1 MRELASIR
9 KDINSVDSAIREL
22 FLLRMSLA
30 HEVAETKA
38 QSDDKIY
45 KPDREAEII
54 EQRSAGMEE
63 EIRLKYIALLQ
74 SMIRASREY
83 QYSEILRQTPEKFP
97 FYPAET
103 LAKPKTVFYQGVPGA
118 YQELAA
124 RALFPRCEPQ
134 NVPTWEQVFQSVR
147 DGKADIGVILGSGL
161 GDYAEALEDAV
172 KLPYSEIPGFPRST
186 VAGHAGMWCC
196 GTLYG
201 KRVVMMQGRFHYY
214 EGYGMKD
221 VTLPVRVMQKIG
233 VKTLIVTNAAG
244 GVNLGYHPGEL
255 MVIGDMF
262 SMTAQNPLIG
272 PNLDAFGPR
281 FPDMSCAF
289 DKELRAL
296 AHECANEQGFAL
308 REGVYAQMTGPTY
321 ETPAEIRMLRTLGAD
336 AVGMST
342 VPEVIVARHG
352 GMRVLGISCITNM
365 AAGILD
371 QPLNHAEVT
380 ETANRVKGQFRNLLD
395 RIIEKM

>member
-1 MRELASIR
+1 MMDEMKRIDEAAAKVLA
-9 KDINSVDSAIREL
+9 V
-22 FLLRMSLA
+22 
-30 HEVAETKA
+30 
-38 QSDDKIY
+38 
-45 KPDREAEII
+45 
-54 EQRSAGMEE
+54 
-63 EIRLKYIALLQ
+63 
-74 SMIRASREY
+74 
-83 QYSEILRQTPEKFP
+83 
-97 FYPAET
+97 
-103 LAKPKTVFYQGVPGA
+103 
-118 YQELAA
+118 
-124 RALFPRCEPQ
+124 C
-134 NVPTWEQVFQSVR
+134 
-147 DGKADIGVILGSGL
+147 GKADIGVILGSGL

-186 VAGHAGMWCC
+186 VAGHAGMWYC

-255 MVIGDMF
+255 MVIGDIF

>member
-1 MRELASIR
+1 MMDEMKRIDEAAAKVLA
-9 KDINSVDSAIREL
+9 V
-22 FLLRMSLA
+22 
-30 HEVAETKA
+30 
-38 QSDDKIY
+38 
-45 KPDREAEII
+45 
-54 EQRSAGMEE
+54 
-63 EIRLKYIALLQ
+63 
-74 SMIRASREY
+74 
-83 QYSEILRQTPEKFP
+83 
-97 FYPAET
+97 
-103 LAKPKTVFYQGVPGA
+103 
-118 YQELAA
+118 
-124 RALFPRCEPQ
+124 C
-134 NVPTWEQVFQSVR
+134 
-147 DGKADIGVILGSGL
+147 GKADIGVILGSGL

-221 VTLPVRVMQKIG
+221 VTLPVRVMQKID

-255 MVIGDMF
+255 MVIGDIF

-308 REGVYAQMTGPTY
+308 HEGVYAQMTGPTY

>member
-1 MRELASIR
+1 MMDEMKRIDEAPAKVLA
-9 KDINSVDSAIREL
+9 V
-22 FLLRMSLA
+22 
-30 HEVAETKA
+30 
-38 QSDDKIY
+38 
-45 KPDREAEII
+45 
-54 EQRSAGMEE
+54 
-63 EIRLKYIALLQ
+63 
-74 SMIRASREY
+74 
-83 QYSEILRQTPEKFP
+83 
-97 FYPAET
+97 
-103 LAKPKTVFYQGVPGA
+103 
-118 YQELAA
+118 
-124 RALFPRCEPQ
+124 C
-134 NVPTWEQVFQSVR
+134 
-147 DGKADIGVILGSGL
+147 GKADIGVILGSGL

-214 EGYGMKD
+214 EGYSMKD

-233 VKTLIVTNAAG
+233 VKTLVVTNAAG

>member
-1 MRELASIR
+1 MMDEMKRIDEAAAKVLA
-9 KDINSVDSAIREL
+9 V
-22 FLLRMSLA
+22 
-30 HEVAETKA
+30 
-38 QSDDKIY
+38 
-45 KPDREAEII
+45 
-54 EQRSAGMEE
+54 
-63 EIRLKYIALLQ
+63 
-74 SMIRASREY
+74 
-83 QYSEILRQTPEKFP
+83 
-97 FYPAET
+97 
-103 LAKPKTVFYQGVPGA
+103 
-118 YQELAA
+118 
-124 RALFPRCEPQ
+124 C
-134 NVPTWEQVFQSVR
+134 
-147 DGKADIGVILGSGL
+147 GKADIGVILGSGL

-214 EGYGMKD
+214 EGYSMKD

-272 PNLDAFGPR
+272 PNLDVFGPR

>member
-1 MRELASIR
+1 MMDEMKRIDEAAAKVLA
-9 KDINSVDSAIREL
+9 V
-22 FLLRMSLA
+22 
-30 HEVAETKA
+30 
-38 QSDDKIY
+38 
-45 KPDREAEII
+45 
-54 EQRSAGMEE
+54 
-63 EIRLKYIALLQ
+63 
-74 SMIRASREY
+74 
-83 QYSEILRQTPEKFP
+83 
-97 FYPAET
+97 
-103 LAKPKTVFYQGVPGA
+103 
-118 YQELAA
+118 
-124 RALFPRCEPQ
+124 C
-134 NVPTWEQVFQSVR
+134 
-147 DGKADIGVILGSGL
+147 GKADIGVILGSGL

-201 KRVVMMQGRFHYY
+201 KRVVRMPGRFHYY

-308 REGVYAQMTGPTY
+308 REGVYAQMAGPTY

>member
-1 MRELASIR
+1 MMDEMKRIDEAAAKVLA
-9 KDINSVDSAIREL
+9 V
-22 FLLRMSLA
+22 
-30 HEVAETKA
+30 
-38 QSDDKIY
+38 
-45 KPDREAEII
+45 
-54 EQRSAGMEE
+54 
-63 EIRLKYIALLQ
+63 
-74 SMIRASREY
+74 
-83 QYSEILRQTPEKFP
+83 
-97 FYPAET
+97 
-103 LAKPKTVFYQGVPGA
+103 
-118 YQELAA
+118 
-124 RALFPRCEPQ
+124 C
-134 NVPTWEQVFQSVR
+134 
-147 DGKADIGVILGSGL
+147 GKADIGVILGSGL

-233 VKTLIVTNAAG
+233 VKTLVVTNAAG

-371 QPLNHAEVT
+371 QPLDHAEVT

>member
-1 MRELASIR
+1 MKRIDEAAAKVLA
-9 KDINSVDSAIREL
+9 V
-22 FLLRMSLA
+22 
-30 HEVAETKA
+30 
-38 QSDDKIY
+38 
-45 KPDREAEII
+45 
-54 EQRSAGMEE
+54 
-63 EIRLKYIALLQ
+63 
-74 SMIRASREY
+74 
-83 QYSEILRQTPEKFP
+83 
-97 FYPAET
+97 
-103 LAKPKTVFYQGVPGA
+103 
-118 YQELAA
+118 
-124 RALFPRCEPQ
+124 C
-134 NVPTWEQVFQSVR
+134 
-147 DGKADIGVILGSGL
+147 GKADIGVILGSGL

>member
-1 MRELASIR
+1 MMDEMKRIDEAAAKVLA
-9 KDINSVDSAIREL
+9 V
-22 FLLRMSLA
+22 
-30 HEVAETKA
+30 
-38 QSDDKIY
+38 
-45 KPDREAEII
+45 
-54 EQRSAGMEE
+54 
-63 EIRLKYIALLQ
+63 
-74 SMIRASREY
+74 
-83 QYSEILRQTPEKFP
+83 
-97 FYPAET
+97 
-103 LAKPKTVFYQGVPGA
+103 
-118 YQELAA
+118 
-124 RALFPRCEPQ
+124 C
-134 NVPTWEQVFQSVR
+134 
-147 DGKADIGVILGSGL
+147 GKADIGVILGSGL

-196 GTLYG
+196 GTLHG

-214 EGYGMKD
+214 EGYSMKD

-380 ETANRVKGQFRNLLD
+380 ETANRVKGQFRSLLD
-395 RIIEKM
+395 GIIEKM

>member
-1 MRELASIR
+1 MMDEMKRIDEAAAKVLA
-9 KDINSVDSAIREL
+9 V
-22 FLLRMSLA
+22 
-30 HEVAETKA
+30 
-38 QSDDKIY
+38 
-45 KPDREAEII
+45 
-54 EQRSAGMEE
+54 
-63 EIRLKYIALLQ
+63 
-74 SMIRASREY
+74 
-83 QYSEILRQTPEKFP
+83 
-97 FYPAET
+97 
-103 LAKPKTVFYQGVPGA
+103 
-118 YQELAA
+118 
-124 RALFPRCEPQ
+124 C
-134 NVPTWEQVFQSVR
+134 
-147 DGKADIGVILGSGL
+147 GKADIGVILGSGL

-255 MVIGDMF
+255 MVIGDIF

>member
-1 MRELASIR
+1 MMDEMKRIDEAAAKVLA
-9 KDINSVDSAIREL
+9 V
-22 FLLRMSLA
+22 
-30 HEVAETKA
+30 
-38 QSDDKIY
+38 
-45 KPDREAEII
+45 
-54 EQRSAGMEE
+54 
-63 EIRLKYIALLQ
+63 
-74 SMIRASREY
+74 
-83 QYSEILRQTPEKFP
+83 
-97 FYPAET
+97 
-103 LAKPKTVFYQGVPGA
+103 
-118 YQELAA
+118 
-124 RALFPRCEPQ
+124 C
-134 NVPTWEQVFQSVR
+134 
-147 DGKADIGVILGSGL
+147 GKADIGVILGSGL

-255 MVIGDMF
+255 MVIGDIF

-365 AAGILD
+365 PAGILD

>member
-1 MRELASIR
+1 MMDEMKRIDEAAAKVLA
-9 KDINSVDSAIREL
+9 V
-22 FLLRMSLA
+22 
-30 HEVAETKA
+30 
-38 QSDDKIY
+38 
-45 KPDREAEII
+45 
-54 EQRSAGMEE
+54 
-63 EIRLKYIALLQ
+63 
-74 SMIRASREY
+74 
-83 QYSEILRQTPEKFP
+83 
-97 FYPAET
+97 
-103 LAKPKTVFYQGVPGA
+103 
-118 YQELAA
+118 
-124 RALFPRCEPQ
+124 C
-134 NVPTWEQVFQSVR
+134 
-147 DGKADIGVILGSGL
+147 GKADIGVILGSGL
-161 GDYAEALEDAV
+161 GEYAEALEDAV
-172 KLPYSEIPGFPRST
+172 KLPYSEMPGFPRST

-255 MVIGDMF
+255 MVIGDIF

-321 ETPAEIRMLRTLGAD
+321 ETPAEIRILRTLGAD

-395 RIIEKM
+395 GIIEKM

>member
-1 MRELASIR
+1 MMDEMKRIDEAAAKVLA
-9 KDINSVDSAIREL
+9 V
-22 FLLRMSLA
+22 
-30 HEVAETKA
+30 
-38 QSDDKIY
+38 
-45 KPDREAEII
+45 
-54 EQRSAGMEE
+54 
-63 EIRLKYIALLQ
+63 
-74 SMIRASREY
+74 
-83 QYSEILRQTPEKFP
+83 
-97 FYPAET
+97 
-103 LAKPKTVFYQGVPGA
+103 
-118 YQELAA
+118 
-124 RALFPRCEPQ
+124 C
-134 NVPTWEQVFQSVR
+134 
-147 DGKADIGVILGSGL
+147 GKADIGVILGSGL

-244 GVNLGYHPGEL
+244 GVNLDYHPGEL

-296 AHECANEQGFAL
+296 AHECASEQGFAL

>member
-1 MRELASIR
+1 MMDEMKRIDEAAAKVLA
-9 KDINSVDSAIREL
+9 V
-22 FLLRMSLA
+22 
-30 HEVAETKA
+30 
-38 QSDDKIY
+38 
-45 KPDREAEII
+45 
-54 EQRSAGMEE
+54 
-63 EIRLKYIALLQ
+63 
-74 SMIRASREY
+74 
-83 QYSEILRQTPEKFP
+83 
-97 FYPAET
+97 
-103 LAKPKTVFYQGVPGA
+103 
-118 YQELAA
+118 
-124 RALFPRCEPQ
+124 C
-134 NVPTWEQVFQSVR
+134 
-147 DGKADIGVILGSGL
+147 GKADIGVILGSGL

-255 MVIGDMF
+255 MVIGDIF

-296 AHECANEQGFAL
+296 AHECANEQDFAL

>member
-1 MRELASIR
+1 MMDEMKRIDEAAAKVLA
-9 KDINSVDSAIREL
+9 V
-22 FLLRMSLA
+22 
-30 HEVAETKA
+30 
-38 QSDDKIY
+38 
-45 KPDREAEII
+45 
-54 EQRSAGMEE
+54 
-63 EIRLKYIALLQ
+63 
-74 SMIRASREY
+74 
-83 QYSEILRQTPEKFP
+83 
-97 FYPAET
+97 
-103 LAKPKTVFYQGVPGA
+103 
-118 YQELAA
+118 
-124 RALFPRCEPQ
+124 C
-134 NVPTWEQVFQSVR
+134 
-147 DGKADIGVILGSGL
+147 GKADIGVILGSGL

-233 VKTLIVTNAAG
+233 VKTLVVTNAAG

-296 AHECANEQGFAL
+296 AHECANEQDFAL

>member
-1 MRELASIR
+1 MMDEMKRIDEAAAKVLA
-9 KDINSVDSAIREL
+9 V
-22 FLLRMSLA
+22 
-30 HEVAETKA
+30 
-38 QSDDKIY
+38 
-45 KPDREAEII
+45 
-54 EQRSAGMEE
+54 
-63 EIRLKYIALLQ
+63 
-74 SMIRASREY
+74 
-83 QYSEILRQTPEKFP
+83 
-97 FYPAET
+97 
-103 LAKPKTVFYQGVPGA
+103 
-118 YQELAA
+118 
-124 RALFPRCEPQ
+124 C
-134 NVPTWEQVFQSVR
+134 
-147 DGKADIGVILGSGL
+147 GKADIGVILGSGL

-380 ETANRVKGQFRNLLD
+380 ETGNRVKGQFRNLLD

>member
-1 MRELASIR
+1 MMDEMKRIDEAAAKVLA
-9 KDINSVDSAIREL
+9 V
-22 FLLRMSLA
+22 
-30 HEVAETKA
+30 
-38 QSDDKIY
+38 
-45 KPDREAEII
+45 
-54 EQRSAGMEE
+54 
-63 EIRLKYIALLQ
+63 
-74 SMIRASREY
+74 
-83 QYSEILRQTPEKFP
+83 
-97 FYPAET
+97 
-103 LAKPKTVFYQGVPGA
+103 
-118 YQELAA
+118 
-124 RALFPRCEPQ
+124 C
-134 NVPTWEQVFQSVR
+134 
-147 DGKADIGVILGSGL
+147 GKADIGVILGSGL

-233 VKTLIVTNAAG
+233 VKTLVVTNAAG

-255 MVIGDMF
+255 MVIGDIF

-296 AHECANEQGFAL
+296 AHECATEQGFAL

>member
-1 MRELASIR
+1 MMDEMKRIDEAAAKVLA
-9 KDINSVDSAIREL
+9 V
-22 FLLRMSLA
+22 
-30 HEVAETKA
+30 
-38 QSDDKIY
+38 
-45 KPDREAEII
+45 
-54 EQRSAGMEE
+54 
-63 EIRLKYIALLQ
+63 
-74 SMIRASREY
+74 
-83 QYSEILRQTPEKFP
+83 
-97 FYPAET
+97 
-103 LAKPKTVFYQGVPGA
+103 
-118 YQELAA
+118 
-124 RALFPRCEPQ
+124 C
-134 NVPTWEQVFQSVR
+134 
-147 DGKADIGVILGSGL
+147 GKADIGVILGSGL

-255 MVIGDMF
+255 MVIGDIF

-342 VPEVIVARHG
+342 VPEVIVACHG

>member
-1 MRELASIR
+1 MMDEMKRIDEAAAKVLA
-9 KDINSVDSAIREL
+9 V
-22 FLLRMSLA
+22 
-30 HEVAETKA
+30 
-38 QSDDKIY
+38 
-45 KPDREAEII
+45 
-54 EQRSAGMEE
+54 
-63 EIRLKYIALLQ
+63 
-74 SMIRASREY
+74 
-83 QYSEILRQTPEKFP
+83 
-97 FYPAET
+97 
-103 LAKPKTVFYQGVPGA
+103 
-118 YQELAA
+118 
-124 RALFPRCEPQ
+124 C
-134 NVPTWEQVFQSVR
+134 
-147 DGKADIGVILGSGL
+147 GKADIGVILGSGL

-255 MVIGDMF
+255 MVIGDIF

-342 VPEVIVARHG
+342 VPEVVVARHG
-352 GMRVLGISCITNM
+352 GMRVLGVSCITNM

-380 ETANRVKGQFRNLLD
+380 ETANRVKGQFRALLD
-395 RIIEKM
+395 AVVEKM

>member
-1 MRELASIR
+1 MMDEMKRIDEAAAKVLA
-9 KDINSVDSAIREL
+9 V
-22 FLLRMSLA
+22 
-30 HEVAETKA
+30 
-38 QSDDKIY
+38 
-45 KPDREAEII
+45 
-54 EQRSAGMEE
+54 
-63 EIRLKYIALLQ
+63 
-74 SMIRASREY
+74 
-83 QYSEILRQTPEKFP
+83 
-97 FYPAET
+97 
-103 LAKPKTVFYQGVPGA
+103 
-118 YQELAA
+118 
-124 RALFPRCEPQ
+124 C
-134 NVPTWEQVFQSVR
+134 
-147 DGKADIGVILGSGL
+147 GKADIGVILGSGL
-161 GDYAEALEDAV
+161 GDYDEALEDAV

-214 EGYGMKD
+214 EGYSMKD

-233 VKTLIVTNAAG
+233 VKTLVVTNAAG

>member
-1 MRELASIR
+1 MMDEMKRIDEAAAKVLA
-9 KDINSVDSAIREL
+9 V
-22 FLLRMSLA
+22 
-30 HEVAETKA
+30 
-38 QSDDKIY
+38 
-45 KPDREAEII
+45 
-54 EQRSAGMEE
+54 
-63 EIRLKYIALLQ
+63 
-74 SMIRASREY
+74 
-83 QYSEILRQTPEKFP
+83 
-97 FYPAET
+97 
-103 LAKPKTVFYQGVPGA
+103 
-118 YQELAA
+118 
-124 RALFPRCEPQ
+124 C
-134 NVPTWEQVFQSVR
+134 
-147 DGKADIGVILGSGL
+147 GKADIGVILGSGL

-255 MVIGDMF
+255 MVIGDIF

-342 VPEVIVARHG
+342 VPEVVVARHG
-352 GMRVLGISCITNM
+352 GMRVLGVSCITNM

>member
-1 MRELASIR
+1 MMDEMKRIDEAAAKVLA
-9 KDINSVDSAIREL
+9 V
-22 FLLRMSLA
+22 
-30 HEVAETKA
+30 
-38 QSDDKIY
+38 
-45 KPDREAEII
+45 
-54 EQRSAGMEE
+54 
-63 EIRLKYIALLQ
+63 
-74 SMIRASREY
+74 
-83 QYSEILRQTPEKFP
+83 
-97 FYPAET
+97 
-103 LAKPKTVFYQGVPGA
+103 
-118 YQELAA
+118 
-124 RALFPRCEPQ
+124 C
-134 NVPTWEQVFQSVR
+134 
-147 DGKADIGVILGSGL
+147 GKADIGVILGSGL

-233 VKTLIVTNAAG
+233 VKMLIVTNAAG

-255 MVIGDMF
+255 MVIGDIF

>member
-1 MRELASIR
+1 MMDEMKRIDEATAKVLA
-9 KDINSVDSAIREL
+9 V
-22 FLLRMSLA
+22 
-30 HEVAETKA
+30 
-38 QSDDKIY
+38 
-45 KPDREAEII
+45 
-54 EQRSAGMEE
+54 
-63 EIRLKYIALLQ
+63 
-74 SMIRASREY
+74 
-83 QYSEILRQTPEKFP
+83 
-97 FYPAET
+97 
-103 LAKPKTVFYQGVPGA
+103 
-118 YQELAA
+118 
-124 RALFPRCEPQ
+124 C
-134 NVPTWEQVFQSVR
+134 
-147 DGKADIGVILGSGL
+147 GKADIGVILGSGL
-161 GDYAEALEDAV
+161 GDYAEALEGAV